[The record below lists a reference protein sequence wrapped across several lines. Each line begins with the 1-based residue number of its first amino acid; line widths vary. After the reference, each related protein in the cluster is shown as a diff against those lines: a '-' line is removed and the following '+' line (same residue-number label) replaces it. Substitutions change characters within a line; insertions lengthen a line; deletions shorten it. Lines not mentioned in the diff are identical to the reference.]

1 MKNIL
6 ARWRQLNEWLRA
18 LVIAVVVLGL
28 IHAFVLRWV
37 TVQNT
42 SMYRTLLPGDLLAV
56 NIMATWTG
64 LERNDVVVF
73 RDPVQDDR
81 AMARR
86 DLLVKRI
93 VALPGDTLRIKA
105 GGVFVN
111 GRRLSDPPDLT
122 RSWLV
127 RLRKESD
134 AAAILDLL
142 RLPTDFSPSGRK
154 FIELPLNE
162 NLAKELKS
170 KKLVAEAEPMGNE
183 SGSPDHIFPYSPTFK
198 WNADN
203 YGPLTVPSSGDTVS
217 IDLWRLPLYDRII
230 TRYEGHTLENTR
242 RDVLM
247 NGEVLREYVIAG
259 DYCFV
264 LGDSRNHSADSRYWG
279 FLPMDHIVGR
289 ASFILLSQ
297 DADRGHLRGDRWFKK
312 VR

>member
-1 MKNIL
+1 MKSLL
-6 ARWRQLNEWLRA
+6 ARWRKLNEWLRA
-18 LVIAVVVLGL
+18 LVIALVVLGML
-28 IHAFVLRWV
+28 NAFVLRWV

-42 SMYRTLLPGDLLAV
+42 SMYHTLLPGDLLAV

-86 DLLVKRI
+86 DLLVKRM

-111 GRRLSDPPDLT
+111 GKRLSDPPELT

-127 RLRKESD
+127 RLRKEAD
-134 AAAILDLL
+134 ARAVLDLL
-142 RLPTDFSPSGRK
+142 QLPLDFSPTGSH
-154 FIELPLNE
+154 FIELPLNQG
-162 NLAKELKS
+162 LANELKR
-170 KKLVAEAEPMGNE
+170 KKLVAEAEPMGDE

-203 YGPLTVPSSGDTVS
+203 YGPLTVPSSGDTVP
-217 IDLWRLPLYDRII
+217 IDLYRLPLYDRII

-247 NGEVLREYVIAG
+247 NGEVLSEYIIAN
-259 DYCFV
+259 DYCFM
-264 LGDSRNHSADSRYWG
+264 LGDSRNHSSDSRYWG

-289 ASFILLSQ
+289 ASFVLLSR
-297 DADRGHLRGDRWFKK
+297 DADRDQFRGGRWFKG